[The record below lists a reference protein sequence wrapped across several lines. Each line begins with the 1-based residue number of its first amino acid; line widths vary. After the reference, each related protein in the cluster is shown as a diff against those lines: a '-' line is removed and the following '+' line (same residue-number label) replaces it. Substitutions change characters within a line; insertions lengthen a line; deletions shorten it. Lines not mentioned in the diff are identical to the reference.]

1 MLINRE
7 KAIAAVEANYAVS
20 REDVIEALR
29 ALPVS
34 DGVTDEMPP
43 CRICGGEGVVSYSSG
58 IVRTGWEVECAK
70 DMENGDGSHG
80 TGLKPTEAEAIAAWQ
95 GPTVS
100 DGWEDIARD
109 ALESVLEDYE
119 NMLKWPLPSPRD
131 YEKVVSLG
139 EEIGYGSLMVMAS
152 QAWREVLGVHA
163 GGEFVA
169 GPCRATAEKALAKIR
184 AALGPLPA
192 PPTIEEKA

>member
-1 MLINRE
+1 MLIKLDDAERVVHA
-7 KAIAAVEANYAVS
+7 AIINLCLKDKNTCAGDYSAYALQ
-20 REDVIEALR
+20 ALR
-29 ALPVS
+29 ALP
-34 DGVTDEMPP
+34 
-43 CRICGGEGVVSYSSG
+43 
-58 IVRTGWEVECAK
+58 
-70 DMENGDGSHG
+70 
-80 TGLKPTEAEAIAAWQ
+80 
-95 GPTVS
+95 VS

-119 NMLKWPLPSPRD
+119 NMLKWPPPSPRD

-169 GPCRATAEKALAKIR
+169 GPCRTTAEKALAKIR

-192 PPTIEEKA
+192 PPSK

>member
-7 KAIAAVEANYAVS
+7 KAIAAVEAKDLYGVS
-20 REDVIEALR
+20 EWDDGFSRGINAALDALR
-29 ALPVS
+29 ALP
-34 DGVTDEMPP
+34 
-43 CRICGGEGVVSYSSG
+43 
-58 IVRTGWEVECAK
+58 
-70 DMENGDGSHG
+70 
-80 TGLKPTEAEAIAAWQ
+80 
-95 GPTVS
+95 VS

-192 PPTIEEKA
+192 PPTIE